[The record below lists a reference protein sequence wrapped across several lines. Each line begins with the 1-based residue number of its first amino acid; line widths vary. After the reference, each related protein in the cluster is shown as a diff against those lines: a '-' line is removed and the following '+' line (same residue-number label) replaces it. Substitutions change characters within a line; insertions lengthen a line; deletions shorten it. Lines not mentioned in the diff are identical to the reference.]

1 MSSRPSR
8 TTGTSGADPG
18 HAANDNPGVTGT
30 LPHVDGGRPARK
42 ESD

>member
-18 HAANDNPGVTGT
+18 HAAT
-30 LPHVDGGRPARK
+30 LPHVDDGRLARK